1 LNEQEGKGEG
11 GKKAV
16 KAIDGL
22 VMTLDANEVSLTLVA
37 LSCSVLMS
45 DVEVEQ
51 IEMSMVSQEAVI
63 FGWSDRVRSG

>member
-1 LNEQEGKGEG
+1 MNEQGGKGEG

-16 KAIDGL
+16 KAIDGS
-22 VMTLDANEVSLTLVA
+22 VTTLDANEVSLTLVA

-51 IEMSMVSQEAVI
+51 IEMSMVLREAVI
-63 FGWSDRVRSG
+63 FGRSDRVRSG